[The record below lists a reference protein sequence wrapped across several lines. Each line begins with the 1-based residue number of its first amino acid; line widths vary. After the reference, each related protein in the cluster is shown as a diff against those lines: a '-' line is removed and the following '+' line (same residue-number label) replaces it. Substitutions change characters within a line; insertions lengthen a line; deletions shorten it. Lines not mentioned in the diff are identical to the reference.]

1 MKVAVIGLG
10 NMGIGIAK
18 CIQRAGHD
26 LTVWNRT
33 PAKSKQFEA
42 LGAYTAPTIREVSE
56 TAEIIITSL
65 MDDASVLDVV
75 KTKDGML
82 EGMSSG
88 AIHACVTTISPTC
101 ADELERVHREHG
113 SLYVSAP
120 VIGRPDAA
128 ASGRLVSLLAGPS
141 AALTRLPPVCKAY
154 SESIVDVAERPRLA
168 NVMKLA
174 VNYNV
179 ASTIE
184 MISETYIFA
193 EKSGLPLE
201 PLRDFYQMLW
211 FAHPAAKLYADKL
224 LKRDFAGRGGFV
236 MTGGLKDVRLMLSA
250 ADECNASLKIGKI
263 VEHRLA
269 QGVAAG
275 MGEQDWSSFHEIAR
289 QEAGLK

>member
-1 MKVAVIGLG
+1 
-10 NMGIGIAK
+10 MGIGIAK
-18 CIQRAGHD
+18 CIQRAGHE

-33 PAKSKQFEA
+33 PAKSKQFDA
-42 LGAYTAPTIREVSE
+42 LGAHTAPTIREVSE

-65 MDDASVLDVV
+65 MDDASILDVV

-113 SLYVSAP
+113 SIYVSAP

-141 AALTRLPPVCKAY
+141 AALKRLFAICKSY

-184 MISETYIFA
+184 MISETY
-193 EKSGLPLE
+193 
-201 PLRDFYQMLW
+201 LRR
-211 FAHPAAKLYADKL
+211 K
-224 LKRDFAGRGGFV
+224 KRA
-236 MTGGLKDVRLMLSA
+236 LS
-250 ADECNASLKIGKI
+250 
-263 VEHRLA
+263 
-269 QGVAAG
+269 
-275 MGEQDWSSFHEIAR
+275 
-289 QEAGLK
+289 